1 MRTKNR
7 EWIDLLE
14 KQTQSRLNEGDPFFG
29 RTATSSPSGGTS
41 CSIPQFRE
49 HMDFLRERL
58 ACLLRHMACEKS
70 NGSHHGLE
78 ARAELLAVCSDFVR
92 ARKSAQ
98 GWQDIHAADLDLVQR
113 AEKYL

>member
-1 MRTKNR
+1 MRDELVR
-7 EWIDLLE
+7 WIDLDE
-14 KQTQSRLNEGDPFFG
+14 EHFNNRLSVGDPFPG
-29 RTATSSPSGGTS
+29 RTATSSPSGDTS

-58 ACLLRHMACEKS
+58 ACLLMHMAREKS
-70 NGSHHGLE
+70 NGSCQGLE
-78 ARAELLAVCSDFVR
+78 ARAELLAVYSDFVR

-98 GWQDIHAADLDLVQR
+98 GWQDIHAVDLDLVQR